1 MLQVRGLTKKFG
13 KQIANRDIDLDCAA
27 GEISILLGP
36 NGAGKSTAI
45 KCILGLLRYEGEV
58 TIGGFPGRS
67 NEAKKI
73 LGYVPE
79 FPTLYGMLTVEEQIE
94 FIVRAYDLDREKAG
108 QYAEELI
115 RRFRLTER
123 RKYLCKNL
131 SKGMQQ
137 KVSIICALLPRPKL
151 LLLDEPMIGLDP
163 HAIKQLRDIVLNL
176 KEQGVAIVVST
187 HMIASVEGIW
197 DKAYILSRGR
207 VISCHSKAALQG
219 LETASLEKIFFEETE
234 RPELL
239 EPKPEPSSEKEAKSK
254 KKHTSDGSTK
264 GLPSPD
270 TSVSSKTGHA
280 AQKPSDNQVSEKVL
294 TSEKHL
300 PAEERSAFSEDGYFD
315 PDLDPGP
322 IPHAASA
329 KKKEERKA
337 SSDKISSHG
346 NASDKG
352 HAHESSSYKD
362 PARPTPP
369 KKKKHRK

>member
-13 KQIANRDIDLDCAA
+13 KQVANRDIDLDCAA

-79 FPTLYGMLTVEEQIE
+79 FPALYGMLTVEEQIE
-94 FIVRAYDLDREKAG
+94 FIIRAYNLDREAAE

-115 RRFRLTER
+115 QRFRLTER

-163 HAIKQLRDIVLNL
+163 HAIKQLRDIVLTL
-176 KEQGVAIVVST
+176 KKQGVAIVVST

-234 RPELL
+234 RPEILA
-239 EPKPEPSSEKEAKSK
+239 PKPEPDSDKASKSK
-254 KKHTSDGSTK
+254 KKRTSGDSGK

-270 TSVSSKTGHA
+270 NSVPSKKEHKEEKHA
-280 AQKPSDNQVSEKVL
+280 DRQ
-294 TSEKHL
+294 TSEEILTPEKL
-300 PAEERSAFSEDGYFD
+300 PQPNVPSAFSEDGYLD

-322 IPHAASA
+322 IPHKAE
-329 KKKEERKA
+329 KKKAEAKP
-337 SSDKISSHG
+337 SSDKSSSHEKH
-346 NASDKG
+346 ASDK
-352 HAHESSSYKD
+352 ESSHENPSHKD
-362 PARPTPP
+362 PSRPAPP
-369 KKKKHRK
+369 KKKHKK

>member
-13 KQIANRDIDLDCAA
+13 KQVANRDIDLDCAA

-79 FPTLYGMLTVEEQIE
+79 FPALYSMLTVEEQIE
-94 FIVRAYDLDREKAG
+94 FIIRAYSLDRQKA
-108 QYAEELI
+108 QEYAEELI
-115 RRFRLTER
+115 QRFRLTDR

-163 HAIKQLRDIVLNL
+163 HAIKQLRDIILGL
-176 KEQGVAIVVST
+176 TAQGVAVVVST

-207 VISCHSKAALQG
+207 VISSHTKAELQG
-219 LETASLEKIFFEETE
+219 LGSASLEKIFFEETE
-234 RPELL
+234 RPEILS
-239 EPKPEPSSEKEAKSK
+239 PKPEPSLGKTAKQK
-254 KKHTSDGSTK
+254 KKRPASGESSK
-264 GLPSPD
+264 GLPSP
-270 TSVSSKTGHA
+270 
-280 AQKPSDNQVSEKVL
+280 EKV
-294 TSEKHL
+294 EPVKK
-300 PAEERSAFSEDGYFD
+300 PAKPVSAFSEDGFIDPDLD

-322 IPHAASA
+322 IPRKPEA
-329 KKKEERKA
+329 KKKAEAKPSSKKA
-337 SSDKISSHG
+337 SSHE
-346 NASDKG
+346 NAS
-352 HAHESSSYKD
+352 HKD
-362 PARPTPP
+362 PSRPAPP
-369 KKKKHRK
+369 KKKHKK